1 MKILLRIYDIAENMN
16 WDLMDECE
24 KLFDQYN
31 IKPVMGVIPNNQDK
45 F

>member
-1 MKILLRIYDIAENMN
+1 MN

-31 IKPVMGVIPNNQDK
+31 IKPVMGVIPHNQDQVLRSFPK
-45 F
+45 K